1 MGAFLCTLCCRA
13 TDTYSRQVNRSRRG
27 NRSLRG
33 DEGRRRRLDG
43 LDEPVG
49 LRQRRHGR
57 QREVSDSGA
66 AAADLLHGEQRGDGV
81 AEDALLGGGER
92 LALLEVPAGGGD
104 GGGREDGLH
113 HGLAVPDELG
123 DEVGGEEWLL
133 QDARD
138 DGEAEH
144 AAGALVELLEDLG
157 EARVVDAAVVEQQ
170 HHLAVEVDNLA
181 LDARD
186 LGVRRRRGL
195 GLGRPLDPL
204 LQLLQEQRSTLA
216 TCQPCPCRQNG
227 IEVEKKQKNVD

>member
-1 MGAFLCTLCCRA
+1 
-13 TDTYSRQVNRSRRG
+13 
-27 NRSLRG
+27 
-33 DEGRRRRLDG
+33 
-43 LDEPVG
+43 
-49 LRQRRHGR
+49 
-57 QREVSDSGA
+57 VSDSGA

-123 DEVGGEEWLL
+123 DEVGGEEGLL

-157 EARVVDAAVVEQQ
+157 EARVVDAAVVEQK
-170 HHLAVEVDNLA
+170 HHLAVEVDDLA

-204 LQLLQEQRSTLA
+204 LQLPLPDDELLLLLEEE
-216 TCQPCPCRQNG
+216 G
-227 IEVEKKQKNVD
+227 VELVDLGVEEREELGLGGGGGRRGGDGVDAALELLVVD